1 MASYTPTHALTDK
14 DSGPG
19 CDCRALSR
27 AARCAATSVCNV
39 RDCLEAVSSS
49 SIFFISRDV
58 IVFTR
63 THPAR
68 ILSSTLNSPENH
80 FIEKR
85 YAKPVTLYNAT
96 FKDPAKYLPIGV
108 QKSYFL
114 LPKAEREILNTAL

>member
-1 MASYTPTHALTDK
+1 MASYTPTRALTDK
-14 DSGPG
+14 DSGPP

-27 AARCAATSVCNV
+27 AATSVGNV

-49 SIFFISRDV
+49 SMFFISRDV
-58 IVFTR
+58 ILFTR

-80 FIEKR
+80 FIAKR
-85 YAKPVTLYNAT
+85 YAQSVTLYNAT
-96 FKDPAKYLPIGV
+96 FKDPAKYLAVGV